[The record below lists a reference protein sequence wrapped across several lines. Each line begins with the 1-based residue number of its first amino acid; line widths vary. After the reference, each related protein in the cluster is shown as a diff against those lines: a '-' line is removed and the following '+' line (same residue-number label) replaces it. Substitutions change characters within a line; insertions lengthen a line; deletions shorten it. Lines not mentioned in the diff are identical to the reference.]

1 MYKLVFSK
9 LIYADIN
16 SSYKYIEEK
25 LESPKAADNMIE
37 KLIEVLNY
45 LKETPFTRTLVQDE
59 YLASLNIR
67 SIKVKNYVL
76 YYSID
81 EENKIVNAIR
91 FLYNRRDW
99 INILKEKPIDEIM

>member
-1 MYKLVFSK
+1 MYKLAFSK
-9 LIYADIN
+9 LIYTDID
-16 SSYKYIEEK
+16 SSYKYIKEK
-25 LESPKAADNMIE
+25 LEAPKAADNMIE
-37 KLIEVLNY
+37 KLIEALNY

-76 YYSID
+76 YYNID
-81 EENKIVNAIR
+81 EENNIVNIIR

-99 INILKEKPIDEIM
+99 INILKEKSIDEII